1 MQNMTL
7 ANIAACLKSPL
18 CQGDGKE
25 AFEITGA
32 VLDSR
37 KVEPGFLFFP
47 HFRFGQNKTPN
58 CFGVFSVTAISCL

>member
-25 AFEITGA
+25 AFEITTDKKASAIGGET
-32 VLDSR
+32 VTI
-37 KVEPGFLFFP
+37 KHNNE
-47 HFRFGQNKTPN
+47 NK
-58 CFGVFSVTAISCL
+58 